1 MAASEKLS
9 TRSETRS
16 RRRCWMLL
24 MVGAMIVQVTEVKL
38 FVAPRESVDLDRR
51 KALTTVV
58 ASSTVAVEPAWAGDV
73 FAKRA
78 KQANDAAAKPIEKVD
93 QFGRELVEIARP
105 KGMKKKLYSFD
116 LPVIPGKVWGDYS
129 KQDLKELGVIFKGKF
144 GNETENAVLQSQ
156 VLAGPADAEYIE
168 SIRSKIRGGFGAT
181 FCACFWG
188 YRAGKSQMLQILNYT
203 EGYGILRDQESPG
216 QIDLEWT
223 DFERRR
229 RTYYKVH
236 NFMRVLRDLSN
247 NEDKKD
253 VLILFSM
260 LEPQVENLQ
269 SLWTTVRDSL
279 KLGR

>member
-168 SIRSKIRGGFGAT
+168 SIRSK
-181 FCACFWG
+181 
-188 YRAGKSQMLQILNYT
+188 NYT